1 MLNYMGPISA
11 SLDGA
16 GKAELNCISLIQLA
30 KGEEFN
36 GSISRRFL
44 LKQSPSLA
52 KPAKVSHQDK
62 AFVLSHKS
70 DAPQNILGDLRQQT
84 GCTLTPAKSCQ
95 VLDQLEP
102 RTSFSPLRTPITSKS
117 SIKYLRAYRS
127 RFSSN

>member
-1 MLNYMGPISA
+1 MGPISA

-44 LKQSPSLA
+44 LRQSPSLA

-70 DAPQNILGDLRQQT
+70 DAPQKFLGDLGQQT
-84 GCTLTPAKSCQ
+84 GRGENYSVSLEGNSKLGVLSVFLLNTVTLGIFQGLVVVHDIRP
-95 VLDQLEP
+95 V
-102 RTSFSPLRTPITSKS
+102 
-117 SIKYLRAYRS
+117 
-127 RFSSN
+127 